1 MSLVWTLA
9 VGAASVGI
17 GLSAGSLAVVAF
29 GATGLLDAV
38 GSASLVLQ
46 FVHARQRGAT
56 SHLFETITL
65 RIVTVGLA
73 LTAIATTTLAAL
85 RLSRHSVPAATTA
98 GVSISAVSIAVLL
111 LLAARKRKV
120 AARIPSRALYAD
132 SWVSAVGAALAVVAA
147 IGVLLLDTVGW
158 WWADPVAALAIGCGA
173 ICLSVWLL
181 GHSRVNP

>member
-1 MSLVWTLA
+1 MSLLSLAWTLA
-9 VGAASVGI
+9 VGATSVGI

-73 LTAIATTTLAAL
+73 LTAIATIHGFTTGC
-85 RLSRHSVPAATTA
+85 SC
-98 GVSISAVSIAVLL
+98 
-111 LLAARKRKV
+111 
-120 AARIPSRALYAD
+120 RALIGTISYTP
-132 SWVSAVGAALAVVAA
+132 SA
-147 IGVLLLDTVGW
+147 
-158 WWADPVAALAIGCGA
+158 
-173 ICLSVWLL
+173 
-181 GHSRVNP
+181 